1 MPGLLESVP
10 DDLRDM
16 DINGHFIE
24 TDSGIVEIISY

>member
-1 MPGLLESVP
+1 MKEFDFEAYG
-10 DDLRDM
+10 RDM